1 MTTRISFDQT
11 GFSTFTQALAPL
23 RKKFKPVETPQEE
36 FAESQPDT
44 GLAELLNKFNY
55 IPPQTAFLGVCED
68 GQPVLFDLTD
78 HRVGPLMIMGDPG
91 SGKTTLLKVMVQSAV
106 AINSPSEINYLV
118 ISQKPQDWQDLTAE
132 GLRTGHCL
140 AETVKEPAET
150 AEWLMNLSD
159 MVEKRYNG
167 KELSAPVLVILDDL
181 RFVIGADTSVRLNL
195 EWLLKMGPAMHIWP
209 VVTLRTADAMT
220 MGRWTSQFRT
230 RFLGH
235 MSNEGVNR
243 LGLFNGLDAEKL
255 APGKQFAIHVQEDW
269 LTFKL
274 PQLS

>member
-11 GFSTFTQALAPL
+11 GFSTFTQALIPL
-23 RKKFKPVETPQEE
+23 KKRFKPVENAEE
-36 FAESQPDT
+36 D
-44 GLAELLNKFNY
+44 LAEHPPETELNKLLKKYNY

-78 HRVGPLMIMGDPG
+78 HRVGPLLIMGDAG
-91 SGKTTLLKVMVQSAV
+91 SGKTALLKVMIQSAV

-118 ISQKPQDWQDLTAE
+118 FSQNPQEWQELTTE

-140 AETVKEPAET
+140 AGVVKTPEETD
-150 AEWLMNLSD
+150 EWLMRLSD

-167 KELSAPVLVILDDL
+167 KELSAPLLVILDDL
-181 RFVIGADTSVRLNL
+181 RFVVGADTSIRLNL
-195 EWLLKMGPAMHIWP
+195 EWLLKIGPAMHIWP
-209 VVTLRTADAMT
+209 VVTLRTADALA

-235 MSNEGVNR
+235 MPNEGVNR

-274 PQLS
+274 PELS